1 MVQGVGIFGIE
12 TPKDVFSFGNA
23 DFSQAFFSWMPKRL
37 LSGVLP

>member
-12 TPKDVFSFGNA
+12 TPKDAFFLGNM
-23 DFSQAFFSWMPKRL
+23 DFSQTFFSWMSKRL